1 MSKNAYCDV
10 LDEVVDKHNNTDHK
24 NIKIK
29 PIDVKCNCYAAY
41 NVDSNAKNAKF
52 KMGDH
57 VRISRRIFS

>member
-1 MSKNAYCDV
+1 MSKNVYCDV
-10 LDEVVDKHNNTDHK
+10 LDEIVDKNNNTDHK

-29 PIDVKCNCYAAY
+29 SIDVKSNCYAVH